1 MNNQMIQ
8 KLLDNRPVVIVL
20 CLVAAA
26 GAIVTI
32 AGGFYAT
39 YRAITFLSNFTI

>member
-1 MNNQMIQ
+1 MNNELIQ
-8 KLLDNRPVVIVL
+8 KITQNRIVVIAL
-20 CLVAAA
+20 CFVAAA

>member
-1 MNNQMIQ
+1 MNNEIIQ
-8 KLLDNRPVVIVL
+8 KVLQNRSLMIVL

-32 AGGFYAT
+32 AGGFLAT
-39 YRAITFLSNFTI
+39 YKAITFLSNFTL

>member
-1 MNNQMIQ
+1 MNNELIQ
-8 KLLDNRPVVIVL
+8 KITSNRMVVIGL